1 MVHKINTETCTSCDA
16 CQPECPNAAISVKKG
31 LYVISASL
39 CTDCEGHF
47 DDPQC
52 VAVCPVDDCITQ
64 V

>member
-1 MVHKINTETCTSCDA
+1 MAHKINTETCTSCDA

-39 CTDCEGHF
+39 CTDCEGHY

-52 VAVCPVDDCITQ
+52 VAVCPVDDCITE